1 MKHELLVPAGDME
14 SLYQAIHNG
23 ADAVYVGLK
32 NFNARHFAKNFDE
45 QELVEAVHLCHLY
58 NVRLYVTM
66 NTVIKDDEV
75 NLFLEKVEFLY
86 KQGIDAII
94 MQDFGM
100 ICLVRQMYPNLEIH
114 VSTQTNS
121 SSVESIEL
129 LHQLGVKRVVL
140 PRELSLD
147 EIKKINVD
155 IEKEVFI
162 HGALCISYSGNC
174 YMSAMLGKRSG
185 NRGECVGNC
194 RLKYS
199 LKQGNKLLIKDKYL
213 LSTKELN
220 TSSNFNELLESNID
234 SFKIEGRMKSPEYVG
249 FITSFYRKLIDHEKF
264 CLDEELYKL
273 KVLFNRE
280 FSKGHLFKANNILN
294 TASANHQGIEIGQV
308 IKVTPKKITIRLKHE
323 LNQEDGIRFFESG
336 KGFIVNYLYDINGKL
351 VSNTKDICIVDNK
364 INLTTKDRVFKT
376 IDKKL
381 ISSLQKVSEKKI
393 PINMHLTALKNHKLK
408 LTITDLTSEIIVT
421 FGIVEEARTTCTS
434 EEKIIKQLAKLGNT
448 PFYLKG
454 ITTNLDNDIFISIKD
469 LNEIRRLAVTQLIEK
484 RTENKVN
491 FLKKNPLFPKL
502 VTNSHKYLTGTV
514 MTEEQLITCLKL
526 GFKRIYVNDIDLY
539 QKYKYLDE
547 IIYKL
552 DRNEFII
559 TKKLQEKNI
568 IGENILF
575 NKYKNIYGDYFL
587 NITNYYSAYYLLM
600 NGLNVIPVSV
610 ELNEEEINKMYYN
623 FKDKFSS
630 EVPLE
635 VLVYGRVCNMTIKG
649 NILNLENNKAYYL
662 VDSKKNQFPVF
673 HKNNCTYILNS
684 EIKMHKYKLDFNY
697 VKRFDFYDET
707 KDQIINI
714 VNKLK

>member
-114 VSTQTNS
+114 ASTQTNS

-147 EIKKINVD
+147 EIRKINVD

-220 TSSNFNELLESNID
+220 TSSHFNELLESNID

-336 KGFIVNYLYDINGKL
+336 KGFIVNYLYDVNGKL

-393 PINMHLTALKNHKLK
+393 PINMHLIALKNHKLK
-408 LTITDLTSEIIVT
+408 LTVTDLISEIIVT

-454 ITTNLDNDIFISIKD
+454 ITTNLDNDIFIPIKD

-684 EIKMHKYKLDFNY
+684 EIKIHKYKLDFNY

>member
-1 MKHELLVPAGDME
+1 
-14 SLYQAIHNG
+14 
-23 ADAVYVGLK
+23 
-32 NFNARHFAKNFDE
+32 
-45 QELVEAVHLCHLY
+45 
-58 NVRLYVTM
+58 
-66 NTVIKDDEV
+66 
-75 NLFLEKVEFLY
+75 
-86 KQGIDAII
+86 

-114 VSTQTNS
+114 ASTQTNS

-147 EIKKINVD
+147 EIRKINVD

-220 TSSNFNELLESNID
+220 TSSHFNELLESNID

-336 KGFIVNYLYDINGKL
+336 KGFIVNYLYDVNGKL

-393 PINMHLTALKNHKLK
+393 PINMHLIALKNHKLK
-408 LTITDLTSEIIVT
+408 LTVTDLISEIIVT

-454 ITTNLDNDIFISIKD
+454 ITTNLDNDIFIPIKD

-684 EIKMHKYKLDFNY
+684 EIKIHKYKLDFNY